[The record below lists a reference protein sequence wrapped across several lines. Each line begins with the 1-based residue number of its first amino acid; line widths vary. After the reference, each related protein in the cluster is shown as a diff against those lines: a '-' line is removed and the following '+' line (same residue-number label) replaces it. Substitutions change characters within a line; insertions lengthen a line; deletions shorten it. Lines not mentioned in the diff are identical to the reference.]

1 MFLRSLTHSFWLAL
15 RFVSNLLS
23 LIALAASNHV
33 SLKSQALLKIWDEAN
48 NFRNLSF
55 SDCKWIAFA
64 FFYRL
69 RESFGQVIAKAIK
82 NDFANDKLRRRAL
95 PSRLKGDSNM
105 RTISLHKILCSGF
118 YSAWNVA
125 ARWEIRILNI
135 CVLQHEGDKKLP
147 KVCRN
152 FGREFFTLKS
162 VREREKK
169 LIFGSGENF
178 FYCSS
183 SRLKNA
189 FCFHFSGARNL

>member
-1 MFLRSLTHSFWLAL
+1 MFLRSLTHSLWLAL

-64 FFYRL
+64 LFYRL

-105 RTISLHKILCSGF
+105 RTISLRKILCSGF

-125 ARWEIRILNI
+125 SRWEIRILNI

-169 LIFGSGENF
+169 LIFGFGRELF
-178 FYCSS
+178 LLQLIAVEKCI
-183 SRLKNA
+183 L
-189 FCFHFSGARNL
+189 FSF